1 MSVSP
6 EKTSIKDQS
15 PEACLL
21 GFENPVFFVM
31 IPAHLPGRRH
41 HKQPELSGLY
51 LQLKQF
57 AEVAVKSRE
66 EFSQPLF
73 LQRFVGDM
81 SLHIGQKYPKTE
93 NCPVAAM
100 LHYRDSFWGR
110 RTASGV
116 CLYLWS
122 RWSIVCNRNF
132 PAGIAGMIEGFHG
145 VRFCG
150 SGSAQNIKNP
160 VK

>member
-6 EKTSIKDQS
+6 EKPSIKDQS
-15 PEACLL
+15 SEACLL
-21 GFENPVFFVM
+21 GFESPVFFVM

-57 AEVAVKSRE
+57 AEVAVKFRDG
-66 EFSQPLF
+66 FSQPLF
-73 LQRFVGDM
+73 LQRFVGDI

-100 LHYRDSFWGR
+100 LHYRDSFWE
-110 RTASGV
+110 RTDGIR
-116 CLYLWS
+116 CLPMLVEPLEH
-122 RWSIVCNRNF
+122 RL
-132 PAGIAGMIEGFHG
+132 
-145 VRFCG
+145 
-150 SGSAQNIKNP
+150 
-160 VK
+160 